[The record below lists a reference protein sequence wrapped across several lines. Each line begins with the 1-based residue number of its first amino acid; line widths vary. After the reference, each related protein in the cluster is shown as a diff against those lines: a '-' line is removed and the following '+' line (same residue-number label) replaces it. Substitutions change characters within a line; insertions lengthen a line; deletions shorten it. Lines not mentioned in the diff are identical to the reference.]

1 MNQIVL
7 SCEHAGNRVPAKY
20 RDLFAQIPSILNS
33 HRGYDIGICRVAGRI
48 ARKLHQPL
56 FACYTT
62 RLLIDPNRSLGHPD
76 LFSEFSKKLTCSDKD
91 RLIRCFHQRYRES
104 VRQHIRQKIQE
115 NRRVIHFSIHSF
127 TPVLQGQKRL
137 ADIGVLYDP
146 RRSRENTLAKA
157 LQDSLRESTGL
168 RIRRNYPYRGNADGF
183 ITALRRTYNACNYLG
198 FEVEINQALLMKN
211 PSKGSQL
218 ADSICL
224 SLCRILN
231 PAH

>member
-20 RDLFAQIPSILNS
+20 RHLFAQIPSILNS
-33 HRGYDIGICRVAGRI
+33 HRGYDIGIWRVAGRL

-76 LFSEFSKKLTCSDKD
+76 LFSEFSKALTCSDKD

-104 VRQHIRQKIQE
+104 VTQHIRQKIQE

-127 TPVLQGQKRL
+127 TPMLQGQIRL
-137 ADIGVLYDP
+137 ADISILYDP
-146 RRSRENTLAKA
+146 RRSREKTLAKA
-157 LQDSLRESTGL
+157 LQDTLRERTGL

-183 ITALRRTYNACNYLG
+183 ITALRRKYDACNYLG
-198 FEVEINQALLMKN
+198 FEVEINQALLMKY

-218 ADSICL
+218 ADSIYL
-224 SLCRILN
+224 SLNRILN